1 MNTCDNG
8 AILFL
13 PEFVDPAQEPFGLWW
28 CQNVIDMEIV
38 SANAVY
44 KAADAKWSEINTWT
58 DWLAQF
64 PYILVAVP
72 PGPAQDEIVEELSA
86 RSPVPVMIPSANAW
100 YGAGSVRELRENV
113 GLKAVDK
120 LLLDAEEVPVS
131 GLLNIAEI
139 DTSKRKNAVRIVSG
153 LPKLD
158 KAVGGFSGGAL
169 SVWTGKRGE
178 GKSTLL
184 GQILLEAVNQNHVVC
199 AYSGE
204 LPKEDFKLALLQQAA
219 GYLNVEQSQDTA
231 SDRTIYT
238 VKRDVVPWIN
248 EWWNGRLYLTD
259 IGRKNAH
266 EEGTILN
273 LFEYANRR
281 YGADVFLVDNIMTAQ
296 LREEASLGFWR
307 SQSVFTGRLVDFCK
321 RLNVHTHLVAHPR
334 KTEGK
339 RTLEADDVGG
349 SGDITNRADNV
360 FKVERVSREEKGC
373 DALVTIMKNREYG
386 ARGTIKLDFNESSR
400 RFYPEGGS
408 PGKRYSWETK
418 MFYGAD

>member
-8 AILFL
+8 AILFR
-13 PEFVDPAQEPFGLWW
+13 PEFIDPNQEPFGLWW
-28 CQNVIDMEIV
+28 CRDLIDMDVV

-44 KAADAKWSEINTWT
+44 KASDAPWSDINSWSE
-58 DWLAQF
+58 WLAQF

-86 RSPVPVMIPSANAW
+86 RAPVPVMVPSVNAW
-100 YGAGSVRELRENV
+100 YRAGSVWELRENV
-113 GLKAVDK
+113 GLNAVDK
-120 LLLDAEEVPVS
+120 LLLDADEVPVS

-139 DTSKRKNAVRIVSG
+139 DTSKKKNAVRVVSG
-153 LPKLD
+153 FPKLD
-158 KAVGGFSGGAL
+158 KAIGGFSGGAL

-184 GQILLEAVNQNHVVC
+184 GQILLEAVNQSHVVC

-219 GYLNVEQSQDTA
+219 GYLNVTQTQDPA
-231 SDRTIYT
+231 SDRTIYR
-238 VKRDVVPWIN
+238 VNQNVNPWIN
-248 EWWNGRLYLTD
+248 EWWDGRLYLTD

-266 EEGTILN
+266 EEDTIIK

-296 LREEASLGFWR
+296 LREEARLGFWR
-307 SQSVFTGRLVDFCK
+307 AQSVFTGRLVDFCK
-321 RLNVHTHLVAHPR
+321 RLNVHVHLVAHPR

-360 FKVERVSREEKGC
+360 FKVERVSLEDKGC

-386 ARGTIKLDFNESSR
+386 ARGTIKLDFNEPSR
-400 RFYPEGGS
+400 RFFPAGGS
-408 PGKRYSWETK
+408 PAKRYSWEMK
-418 MFYGAD
+418 MQNG

>member
-8 AILFL
+8 AIMFL
-13 PEFVDPAQEPFGLWW
+13 ERFIDPNQAPFGLWW
-28 CQNVIDMEIV
+28 CQNVIDMDLISV
-38 SANAVY
+38 NAVC
-44 KAADAKWSEINTWT
+44 KPESSPWSDINAWI

-72 PGPAQDEIVEELSA
+72 PGPAQDEIAGELSA
-86 RSPVPVMIPSANAW
+86 RSPVPVMIPSDNAW
-100 YGAGSVRELRENV
+100 YGAGSVRELYENV
-113 GLKAVDK
+113 GPAAADK
-120 LLLDAEEVPVS
+120 LLLDAEEIPIA

-139 DTSKRKNAVRIVSG
+139 DTSRRKNAVRVVSG

-219 GYLNVEQSQDTA
+219 GYLNVEQVQDPA
-231 SDRTIYT
+231 SDRTIYN
-238 VKRDVVPWIN
+238 VRREVVPWIN
-248 EWWNGRLYLTD
+248 EWWDGRLYLTD

-266 EEGTILN
+266 EEDTILK

-307 SQSVFTGRLVDFCK
+307 AQSVFTGRLVDFCK
-321 RLNVHTHLVAHPR
+321 RLNVHVHLVAHPR

-360 FKVERVSREEKGC
+360 FKVERVTPEEKGC

-386 ARGTIKLDFNESSR
+386 ARGTIKLDFNEPSR
-400 RFYPEGGS
+400 RFFPEGGS
-408 PGKRYSWETK
+408 PAKLYSWEMK
-418 MFYGAD
+418 MRNG

>member
-8 AILFL
+8 AILFR
-13 PEFVDPAQEPFGLWW
+13 PEFVDPSQEPFGLWW
-28 CQNVIDMEIV
+28 CKDESDMRALL
-38 SANAVY
+38 ANAVFKSEY
-44 KAADAKWSEINTWT
+44 APWSEINDWSE
-58 DWLAQF
+58 WLAQF

-72 PGPAQDEIVEELSA
+72 PGLDQDKIVEELSA
-86 RSPVPVMIPSANAW
+86 RSPVPVMIPSANSW

-113 GLKAVDK
+113 GLNAVEK
-120 LLLDAEEVPVS
+120 LLLDAEEIPIA

-139 DTSKRKNAVRIVSG
+139 DTSKRKNAVRVISG

-219 GYLNVEQSQDTA
+219 GYLNVEQTKDPA
-231 SDRTIYT
+231 SDRTIYR
-238 VKRDVVPWIN
+238 VNQAVIPWIN
-248 EWWNGRLYLTD
+248 EWWDGRLYLTD

-266 EEGTILN
+266 EEDTILK

-296 LREEASLGFWR
+296 LREEARLGFWR
-307 SQSVFTGRLVDFCK
+307 AQSVFTGRLVDFCK
-321 RLNVHTHLVAHPR
+321 RLGVHVHLVAHPR

-339 RTLEADDVGG
+339 RALEADDVGG

-360 FKVERVSREEKGC
+360 FKVERVTPEEKGC

-386 ARGTIKLDFNESSR
+386 ARGTIKLDFNEPSR
-400 RFYPEGGS
+400 RFFPESGS
-408 PGKRYSWETK
+408 PAKRYSWEMK
-418 MFYGAD
+418 MRNG

>member
-8 AILFL
+8 AILFR
-13 PEFVDPAQEPFGLWW
+13 PEFIDPDQEPFGLWW
-28 CQNVIDMEIV
+28 CQNVIDMETV
-38 SANAVY
+38 SVNAVY
-44 KAADAKWSEINTWT
+44 KASDAPWSDINAWT

-72 PGPAQDEIVEELSA
+72 PGPAQDEIIEELSA
-86 RSPVPVMIPSANAW
+86 RSPTPVIVPSAKSF
-100 YGAGSVRELRENV
+100 YGARSIRELRDDV
-113 GLKAVDK
+113 GINAVDK
-120 LLLDAEEVPVS
+120 LLLEAEEVPVA
-131 GLLNIAEI
+131 GLLNIAGI
-139 DTSKRKNAVRIVSG
+139 DTSKRKNAVRVISG

-204 LPKEDFKLALLQQAA
+204 MPKEDFKFALQQQAA
-219 GYLNVEQSQDTA
+219 GYLHVTQTA
-231 SDRTIYT
+231 DLISDRRIYR
-238 VKRDVVPWIN
+238 VNQDVISWIDD
-248 EWWNGRLYLTD
+248 WWDGRLYLTD

-266 EEGTILN
+266 EEDTILK

-296 LREEASLGFWR
+296 LREEARLGFWR
-307 SQSVFTGRLVDFCK
+307 AQSVFTGRLVDFCK
-321 RLNVHTHLVAHPR
+321 RLDVHIHLVAHPR

-339 RTLEADDVGG
+339 RALEADDVGG

-360 FKVERVSREEKGC
+360 FKVERVRPEEKGC

-386 ARGTIKLDFNESSR
+386 ARGTIKLDFNEPSR
-400 RFYPEGGS
+400 RFFPAGGS
-408 PGKRYSWETK
+408 PAKKYSWEMK
-418 MFYGAD
+418 MRNG

>member
-8 AILFL
+8 AILFR

-28 CQNVIDMEIV
+28 CQNVIDMDAV
-38 SANAVY
+38 SVNAVY
-44 KAADAKWSEINTWT
+44 KAPDAPWSDVNAWV
-58 DWLAQF
+58 DWLARF

-72 PGPAQDEIVEELSA
+72 PGTAQDEIVEELSA
-86 RSPVPVMIPSANAW
+86 RAPAPVIVPSVQSF
-100 YGAGSVRELRENV
+100 YGARSIRELRDNV
-113 GLKAVDK
+113 GIKAVDK
-120 LLLDAEEVPVS
+120 LLLDAEEVPVA

-139 DTSKRKNAVRIVSG
+139 DTSKRKNAVRVISG

-184 GQILLEAVNQNHVVC
+184 GQILLEAINQNHVVC

-204 LPKEDFKLALLQQAA
+204 LPKEDFKLALQQQAA
-219 GYLNVEQSQDTA
+219 GYLHVTQTA
-231 SDRTIYT
+231 DLVSDRTIYS
-238 VKRDVVPWIN
+238 VNRDVVPWID
-248 EWWNGRLYLTD
+248 EWWDGRLYLTD

-266 EEGTILN
+266 EEDTILK

-296 LREEASLGFWR
+296 LREEARLGFWR
-307 SQSVFTGRLVDFCK
+307 AQSVFTGRLVDFCK

-339 RTLEADDVGG
+339 RALEADDVGG

-360 FKVERVSREEKGC
+360 FKVERVAPEDKGC

-386 ARGTIKLDFNESSR
+386 ARGTVKLDFNEPSR
-400 RFYPEGGS
+400 RFFPAGGS
-408 PGKRYSWETK
+408 PAKRYSWEMK
-418 MFYGAD
+418 MQNG

>member
-8 AILFL
+8 AIMFL
-13 PEFVDPAQEPFGLWW
+13 ERFIDPNQEPFGLWW
-28 CQNVIDMEIV
+28 CQNIIDMEDV
-38 SANAVY
+38 SINAAY
-44 KAADAKWSEINTWT
+44 KAKDAPWSDINQWF
-58 DWLAQF
+58 DWLSQF

-72 PGPAQDEIVEELSA
+72 PGPVQDEIVEELSA
-86 RSPVPVMIPSANAW
+86 RSPVPIMVPAERSW
-100 YGAGSVRELRENV
+100 YGARSVRELRENV
-113 GLKAVDK
+113 GSNAVDK
-120 LLLDAEEVPVS
+120 LLLDAEEVPIS
-131 GLLNIAEI
+131 GLLNIADI
-139 DTSKRKNAVRIVSG
+139 DTSKKKNAVRVVSG

-219 GYLNVEQSQDTA
+219 GYLNVEQYQDQA
-231 SDRTIYT
+231 SDRTIYA
-238 VKRDVVPWIN
+238 VDQKVAPWIN
-248 EWWNGRLYLTD
+248 EWWDKRLYLTD

-266 EEGTILN
+266 EEDTILN

-307 SQSVFTGRLVDFCK
+307 AQSVFTGRLVDFCK

-360 FKVERVSREEKGC
+360 FKVERVSPEEKGC

-386 ARGTIKLDFNESSR
+386 ARGTVKLDFNEPSK
-400 RFYPEGGS
+400 RFFPAGGS
-408 PGKRYSWETK
+408 PAKQYSWEMK
-418 MFYGAD
+418 MRNG

>member
-8 AILFL
+8 AILFRS
-13 PEFVDPAQEPFGLWW
+13 EFISPDQEPFGLWW
-28 CQNVIDMEIV
+28 CQNVIDMDVV

-44 KAADAKWSEINTWT
+44 KAADAPWSDINAWS
-58 DWLAQF
+58 DWMAQF
-64 PYILVAVP
+64 PYILVAIP

-86 RSPVPVMIPSANAW
+86 RSPVPVMVPSVTAW
-100 YGAGSVRELRENV
+100 YGAGSVRELKENV
-113 GLKAVDK
+113 GISAVDK

-131 GLLNIAEI
+131 GLLNIADV
-139 DTSKRKNAVRIVSG
+139 DTEKKKNAVRVVSG
-153 LPKLD
+153 IAKLD

-219 GYLNVEQSQDTA
+219 GYLNVTQGQDLV
-231 SDRTIYT
+231 SDRTIYR
-238 VKRDVVPWIN
+238 VDQYVIPWID

-266 EEGTILN
+266 EEDTILK

-296 LREEASLGFWR
+296 LREEARLGFWR
-307 SQSVFTGRLVDFCK
+307 AQSVFTGRLVDFCK
-321 RLNVHTHLVAHPR
+321 RLNVHVHLVAHPR

-360 FKVERVSREEKGC
+360 FKVERTAPEDKGC

-386 ARGTIKLDFNESSR
+386 ARGTVKLDFNEPSR
-400 RFYPEGGS
+400 RFFPSGGS
-408 PGKRYSWETK
+408 PAKRYSWEMK
-418 MFYGAD
+418 MKNG

>member
-8 AILFL
+8 AILFR
-13 PEFVDPAQEPFGLWW
+13 PEFVDPTQEPFGLWW
-28 CQNVIDMEIV
+28 CQNLIDMDVV

-44 KAADAKWSEINTWT
+44 KASDAPWSDINSWSE
-58 DWLAQF
+58 WLAQF

-72 PGPAQDEIVEELSA
+72 PGPEQEEIAEELSA
-86 RSPVPVMIPSANAW
+86 RAPVPVMIPSVKSW

-113 GLKAVDK
+113 GLNAVDK
-120 LLLDAEEVPVS
+120 LLLDAEELPVS
-131 GLLNIAEI
+131 GLLNIADI
-139 DTSKRKNAVRIVSG
+139 DTTKKKNAVRVVSG

-158 KAVGGFSGGAL
+158 KAIGGFSGGAL

-184 GQILLEAVNQNHVVC
+184 GQILLDAVNQNHVVC

-204 LPKEDFKLALLQQAA
+204 LPKEDFKLAMLQQAA
-219 GYLNVEQSQDTA
+219 GYLNVEQDQDPA
-231 SDRTIYT
+231 SERTIYN
-238 VKRDVVPWIN
+238 VKQNVVQWIN
-248 EWWNGRLYLTD
+248 EWWDRRLYLTD

-266 EEGTILN
+266 DEDTIMRM
-273 LFEYANRR
+273 FEYANRR
-281 YGADVFLVDNIMTAQ
+281 YGADIFLVDNIMTAQ

-307 SQSVFTGRLVDFCK
+307 AQSVFTGRLVDFCK
-321 RLNVHTHLVAHPR
+321 RLNVHVHLVAHPR

-339 RTLEADDVGG
+339 RALEADDVGG

-360 FKVERVSREEKGC
+360 FKVERVAPEDKGC

-386 ARGTIKLDFNESSR
+386 ARGTIKLDFNEPSR
-400 RFYPEGGS
+400 RFFPAGGS
-408 PGKRYSWETK
+408 PAKRYSWELK
-418 MFYGAD
+418 MQNG